1 MSVWACDGAVVRACV
16 PLRTHRADPPPPDAA
31 EEQEVDAARTGCLS
45 RGDYLGLLSLAG
57 NQNKPVSSE
66 ERLTSDTPSVYSVR
80 LLPPTSPDICVHVL
94 QNVHTNVCTR
104 YKTAV

>member
-1 MSVWACDGAVVRACV
+1 MSVWACDSAVVRACV
-16 PLRTHRADPPPPDAA
+16 PLRTHRVDPPPPDAA

-45 RGDYLGLLSLAG
+45 RGDYLGLPSLAG

-94 QNVHTNVCTR
+94 QNVHANVCAR